1 MFVEEIQLHLQTLMG
16 NLFQENEPLM
26 TATMAATLAAVL
38 FLLLYL
44 GQRRRNKH
52 VEVENRRL
60 TAVAMRA
67 KEILATTPDGLFLWD
82 HIIGGIACSQRLAT
96 LLDLKQGTNARY
108 DDIRDCFKGDSLKTL
123 ERSVSSLRSTGT
135 PFSIILYLRE
145 NTLEAI
151 GARAETSAGQ
161 PVADLVWVRDIT
173 HIDKVSQTHE
183 SDLSKIRQIQ
193 NTSGLD
199 DRHLTNLLDAIPIP
213 IWLRDSSLRIAFA
226 NQAAEPMVDQDA
238 RMAEAARIRG
248 EAFTERQQIE
258 VNGVAHLM
266 DITEISLG
274 ASNGNT
280 AETQRLGGSV
290 GFAIDRSENQAVRV
304 ENEQTKMSWGS
315 VLQSLGTAISIFDI
329 NQKLQFS
336 NSAFAEIFGLNTDW
350 LAQNPI
356 LGDIL
361 DRQRDARTLPEVT
374 DFNVF
379 KTTLGEL
386 FSNLTEPSIEL
397 MHLPDGRTL
406 RQTISPHS
414 EGGLIFTFEDVSE
427 QLSLERSM
435 KESGAVQRETLDNLH
450 EGVAVF
456 GTDGRLKLSNPLFE
470 RIWELDLKQLGEEP
484 NVSQIIEQTRPLLAP
499 PQDLQSW
506 NDAQWLEHSQ
516 QLKMQM
522 LSRTSESG
530 HMHLRNGKVIQHTN
544 IPLPDG
550 AVLLSYL
557 DITDSSRVEKALRE
571 RAEAFQEAD
580 RLKTEFISKVSYEMR
595 TPLNTVIG
603 FADMLSQNLF
613 GELNARQSEYANGIL
628 NTSQTLVSL
637 LEDILDLA
645 SIEAGRLEL
654 NNETFDIHAFLVSSL
669 KLVQERIRQKKQKL
683 DFECPTD
690 IGWMNG
696 DENRLKQVLFN
707 LLSNSISFT
716 PSHGRIKLLGF
727 RQEGEFVFSV
737 SDSGR
742 GIPSNDRHRL
752 FQPFEQG
759 ETKVFEDQYN
769 ATTSGKGL
777 GLSIVRNLIELHGGT
792 VELKS
797 QPSRGTTVTCRIPIG
812 GPDELKNTISVPP
825 LEETELSKTEDG

>member
-1 MFVEEIQLHLQTLMG
+1 MFFEEIQLHLQTLMG
-16 NLFQENEPLM
+16 TIFQENEPLM
-26 TATMAATLAAVL
+26 TATMAATVAAVL
-38 FLLLYL
+38 FLILYL
-44 GQRRRNKH
+44 GQRRRSKH
-52 VEVENRRL
+52 LEMENRRL

-82 HIIGGIACSQRLAT
+82 HIIGGIACSQRLAI
-96 LLDLKQGTNARY
+96 LLGLKQGTNARY

-123 ERSVSSLRSTGT
+123 ERSVSSLRSSGT
-135 PFSIILYLRE
+135 PFSKILYLGE
-145 NTLEAI
+145 NTLEVI
-151 GARAETSAGQ
+151 GARAETNAEQ
-161 PVADLVWVRDIT
+161 PVADIVWVRDIT
-173 HIDKVSQTHE
+173 HITKNSQTPQT
-183 SDLSKIRQIQ
+183 DLSGIREIQ

-213 IWLRDSSLRIAFA
+213 IWLRDSGLRIAFT
-226 NQAAEPMVDQDA
+226 NQAAELIADQDS
-238 RMAEAARIRG
+238 RMAETARMRG
-248 EAFTERQQIE
+248 EACTERQLLE
-258 VNGVAHLM
+258 VNGVARLM

-274 ASNGNT
+274 APNGKTTENHH
-280 AETQRLGGSV
+280 LGGSV
-290 GFAIDRSENQAVRV
+290 GFAIDRMENQATKV
-304 ENEQTKMSWGS
+304 ENEQAKLPWSS

-329 NQKLQFS
+329 NQKLEFS
-336 NSAFAEIFGLNTDW
+336 NAAFAKIFGLNTDW
-350 LAQNPI
+350 LAQNPMF
-356 LGDIL
+356 GDVL

-374 DFNVF
+374 DFSVF
-379 KTTLGEL
+379 KSTLNEL
-386 FSNLTEPSIEL
+386 FSNLSRPSIEL

-406 RQTISPHS
+406 RQTISPHP
-414 EGGLIFTFEDVSE
+414 EGGLIFAFEDVSE
-427 QLSLERSM
+427 QLNLERSM

-484 NVSQIIEQTRPLLAP
+484 NVSQIIEQTRPLMAP
-499 PQDLQSW
+499 PEGLQNW
-506 NDAQWLEHSQ
+506 EDNQWLEHSQ

-530 HMHLRNGKVIQHTN
+530 HMHLLNGKVIQHTN

-557 DITDSSRVEKALRE
+557 DITDSSRVEEALRE

-613 GELNARQSEYANGIL
+613 GDLNPRQSEYATGIL

-645 SIEAGRLEL
+645 SIEAGRLDL
-654 NNETFDIHAFLVSSL
+654 NKDTFDIHAFLVSSL

-683 DFECPTD
+683 DFECPPD

-696 DENRLKQVLFN
+696 DEKRLKQVLFN
-707 LLSNSISFT
+707 LLSNAINFT

-727 RQEGEFVFSV
+727 RQGDQFVFSV
-737 SDSGR
+737 SDSGI
-742 GIPSNDRHRL
+742 GIPSDDRSRL
-752 FQPFEQG
+752 FQPFEKG
-759 ETKVFEDQYN
+759 DTKGFEDQYN
-769 ATTSGKGL
+769 VTTSGKGL
-777 GLSIVRNLIELHGGT
+777 GLSIVRNLIELHGGN
-792 VELKS
+792 VDLKS
-797 QPSRGTTVTCRIPIG
+797 QPGRGTTVTCRVPIG
-812 GPDELKNTISVPP
+812 GLDELKNTVSAP
-825 LEETELSKTEDG
+825 LEGPDLNKAGDG